1 MVGAQRVECRRV
13 GFPAGNNCTLRELGA
28 TIHSDARNL
37 ALEFRRGSAMVNTA
51 NKPDGIPLLSHDVT
65 RQQISDGDQCPSA
78 EPAPD
83 AWPHLSMS
91 AIVERSLLATVSVA
105 GKPNSEASA
114 THPSGQQEHILGFH
128 TEAEAIAWR
137 VSQGRRAWLE
147 TRGYVGWKLG
157 SPVRIKRLRSQAS
170 N

>member
-13 GFPAGNNCTLRELGA
+13 GFPACNNCTLRELGA
-28 TIHSDARNL
+28 TFHSDARNL
-37 ALEFRRGSAMVNTA
+37 ALEFHRGPAMVNTA

-91 AIVERSLLATVSVA
+91 AIVERSLLA
-105 GKPNSEASA
+105 
-114 THPSGQQEHILGFH
+114 
-128 TEAEAIAWR
+128 
-137 VSQGRRAWLE
+137 
-147 TRGYVGWKLG
+147 
-157 SPVRIKRLRSQAS
+157 
-170 N
+170 